1 MDVARWQKIEEV
13 FNATLEL
20 PADERPAFVAST
32 CGDDRDL
39 RAEIEAL
46 LIEVHQSENFLSE
59 SSFSL
64 GAQLLSNE
72 SFESLAGQTIGT
84 YTIVRRLGRGG
95 MGEVYLAHDERLGRK
110 VAIKLL
116 PKRLIE
122 DDERIRR
129 FKHEARA
136 ASAISHPNVAHVY
149 EIGESEGRFFTAM
162 EFVNGVTLRERFA
175 RGPLKLGEV
184 IDIATQVS
192 LAISAAHAQGIIHR
206 DIKPENI
213 MIRPDGLVKVVDFGL
228 AKLSEPPRERAS
240 PNSRETQLV
249 ARITGLIH
257 TEPGLLLG
265 TATYMSPEQAR
276 GQETD
281 ARTDIWSWG
290 VVFYEMLTGEPPFNG
305 ATNSDIIAE
314 ILKSEP
320 SFAHPIFNSL
330 PESATSIARRALSK
344 DRFLR
349 YGDISEVIAA
359 LREFRREAEAGKLL
373 DVHVTSGQNPDPAAA
388 SQAALLDAKLPLS
401 RAATV
406 TATSLS
412 SEAAAA
418 RSPAAKS
425 STHRFSTR
433 GRKFLIFSAAT
444 LVLGT
449 FAILLLA
456 RSGFIFRKAPSRASL
471 EIVHLTNDGR
481 VMDAA
486 ISPDGRLLAFVPIQ
500 SGKQSLRV
508 RDLASGEN
516 WELQPPDP
524 ALCWGLRFTP
534 SSEQLFFVTTQPG
547 STISVLYRMP
557 VRGGAAQK
565 IVVNIDSPP
574 GLSPDGMQIAFVRG
588 YPGQHR
594 DALIIANVDGSA
606 EKEILSRAH
615 PDKFSFSGV
624 AWSPDNKLIA
634 LGAMRANET
643 ELAVLGIPSNGGP
656 AIELTPWKWSAVRGL
671 AWENDG
677 RTLLFC
683 AQPAGTNALQIW
695 RLSYP
700 EKVISPVTSDKREY
714 EEITLGQNVLS
725 ATDTYEVAD
734 LWSLRPGDSPRQL
747 TTDGHNGAD
756 GLAATTLGR
765 VVYTVGENEQSHLWS
780 MNPDGSDRKPLVMN
794 TAFLPSASK
803 DGRIAY
809 VSREG
814 GAHHIWMVDID
825 GQNNRQLTFGDGES
839 YPSITPDG
847 GVVVYISRAKERG
860 TIWRISAQ
868 GGPPVQITFAGI
880 ILRPVVS
887 PDRTKIACT
896 FRTDESDRW
905 KIAILPFDGGEPL
918 QTFALPYPYNQIIR
932 WTPDSRAITYLD
944 KVNGVHN
951 LWRQPIDGSA
961 PTQITNFDSDLIMQ
975 YGWLTPEELIMAR
988 GGRRRDIVL
997 LRNFDAG
1004 RPAS

>member
-20 PADERPAFVAST
+20 PAHERST
-32 CGDDRDL
+32 FLDSACGDDGDL
-39 RAEIEAL
+39 RAEIDAL
-46 LIEVHQSENFLSE
+46 LSEVHQSEKFLSE
-59 SSFSL
+59 SAFSL
-64 GAQLLSNE
+64 GAQVLSNE
-72 SFESLAGQTIGT
+72 SLESLAGQALGT
-84 YTIVRRLGRGG
+84 YTILRRVGRGG
-95 MGEVYLAHDERLGRK
+95 MGAVYLAHDERLERK

-116 PKRLIE
+116 PKRLVE
-122 DDERIRR
+122 DEERIRR

-136 ASAISHPNVAHVY
+136 ASAISHPNVAHIY

-162 EFVNGVTLRERFA
+162 EFVSGVTLRERFA
-175 RGPLKLGEV
+175 REPLKFGEV
-184 IDIATQVS
+184 IDIASQVS

-228 AKLSEPPRERAS
+228 AKLSEPQRELAS
-240 PNSRETQLV
+240 PNSRETQIGT
-249 ARITGLIH
+249 RITRMVQ

-290 VVFYEMLTGEPPFNG
+290 VVFYEMLTGEPPFHG

-320 SFAHPIFNSL
+320 SFAHPVFQGL
-330 PESATSIARRALSK
+330 PAATIIARRTLSK
-344 DRFLR
+344 DRFGR
-349 YGDISEVIAA
+349 YAEMAELIAA
-359 LREFRREAEAGKLL
+359 LRNLRREVETRNLL
-373 DVHVTSGQNPDPAAA
+373 DECIPGARSGGESHAGLNVDAAKPQFA
-388 SQAALLDAKLPLS
+388 

-412 SEAAAA
+412 SEAASDH
-418 RSPAAKS
+418 SPAAKPP
-425 STHRFSTR
+425 TLRFWPR
-433 GRKFLIFSAAT
+433 GRKLLIVSALT
-444 LVLGT
+444 LAAVTLGT
-449 FAILLLA
+449 FLLA
-456 RSGFIFRKAPSRASL
+456 KSNLIFRKPTSGKVL

-486 ISPDGRLLAFVPIQ
+486 ISADARLLAWAPIE

-508 RDLASGEN
+508 RELASGEN
-516 WELQPPDP
+516 WELRPPDP

-534 SSEQLFFVTTQPG
+534 NGENLFFITTQPG

-565 IVVNIDSPP
+565 VVVNIDSPP

-594 DALIIANVDGSA
+594 DALIVANVDGSA
-606 EKEILSRAH
+606 EKEILSRTH

-624 AWSPDNKLIA
+624 SWSPDNKLIA
-634 LGAMRANET
+634 VGAMRANET
-643 ELAVLGIPSNGGP
+643 ELAVFGIPVSGGP

-683 AQPAGTNALQIW
+683 AQVLGAHGLQIW

-700 EKVISPVTSDKREY
+700 DKAIAQVTADERQY

-725 ATDTYEVAD
+725 ATDTYEVSD
-734 LWSLRPGDSPRQL
+734 LWSLRPGGGSPRRL
-747 TTDGHNGAD
+747 TTDGLNGAD
-756 GLAATTLGR
+756 GLTVTTLGR
-765 VVYTVGENEQSHLWS
+765 IIYTVGENEQSHLWS
-780 MNPDGSDRKPLVMN
+780 MNTDGSDRKLLAKN
-794 TAFLPSASK
+794 TGFLPSASK

-814 GAHHIWMVDID
+814 GGHHIWMVDID

-839 YPSITPDG
+839 YPSIAPDG
-847 GVVVYISRAKERG
+847 EAVVYVSRAKERG
-860 TIWRISAQ
+860 TIWKISAQ
-868 GGPPVQITFAGI
+868 GGPAVQITFAGI

-932 WTPDSRAITYLD
+932 WMPDSKAFTYFD

-951 LWRQPIDGSA
+951 LWRQPLDGSA
-961 PTQITNFDSDLIMQ
+961 PTQITHFDSDLIMH
-975 YGWLTPEELIMAR
+975 YGWLSAEDLFVAR
-988 GGRRRDIVL
+988 GGRR
-997 LRNFDAG
+997 
-1004 RPAS
+1004 